1 MYGSQEFGVVDIEN
15 VILKHKI
22 TGYGIQNSKTHIG
35 NTKSLFRIASIT
47 KAITALR
54 ILMLVDSGDLMFST
68 KIKDLSLGIP
78 YIDERIGEI
87 TIDNLLNHT
96 SGWDKAIGFDISV
109 DGVTYH
115 ISDPQY
121 DLVKVCNSPTD
132 IIKLVFQ
139 FPLNHNP
146 SFTYSYSN
154 FGYNILGRII
164 EKKTSKS
171 YENSII
177 DDIFI
182 PSGLLPQEYYLAS
195 ASGVKF
201 RHPNEVIYDDKSAD
215 DEYSLYD
222 DIKFKVP
229 LSYGGSFD
237 LGLMDS
243 HGGWVA
249 SVEALAKLVPMFTN
263 ITKKFSGSIGMRQI
277 SDHPRILVHNGALTF
292 GTGGVFAFSETG
304 EYVITLMNHY
314 NPSAVQEIEKL
325 SLKSLQLHT

>member
-1 MYGSQEFGVVDIEN
+1 MYGSQEFGVADIEN

-22 TGYGIQNSKTHIG
+22 TGYGIQNSKTSAG
-35 NTKSLFRIASIT
+35 DTKSLFRIASIT
-47 KAITALR
+47 KAITSLR
-54 ILMLVDSGDLMFST
+54 ILMLIDSGYLMFST
-68 KIKDLSLGIP
+68 KIKDLALGIP
-78 YIDERIGEI
+78 YIDDRIGEI

-96 SGWDKAIGFDISV
+96 SGWDTAIGFDISV

-132 IIKLVFQ
+132 IINLVFQ

-146 SFTYSYSN
+146 SSKFSYSN

-177 DDIFI
+177 DDIFT

-195 ASGVKF
+195 SSSIKF
-201 RHPNEVIYDDKSAD
+201 RHPNEVFYDDKSAD
-215 DEYSLYD
+215 TEYSLYD

-243 HGGWVA
+243 HGGWVT
-249 SVEALAKLVPMFTN
+249 SVEGLAKLVPLFVN
-263 ITKKFSGSIGMRQI
+263 ITKKFPGSIGMRQI
-277 SDHPRILVHNGALTF
+277 NNSPRILVHNGALTY

-304 EYVITLMNHY
+304 EYAITLMNHY
-314 NPSAVQEIEKL
+314 NSNVVHDIEKL